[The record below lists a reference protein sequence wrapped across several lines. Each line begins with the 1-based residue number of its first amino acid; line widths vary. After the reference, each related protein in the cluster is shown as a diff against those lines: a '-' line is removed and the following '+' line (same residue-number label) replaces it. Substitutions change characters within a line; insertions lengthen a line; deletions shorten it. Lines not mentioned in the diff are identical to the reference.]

1 MGRGSKNLDFDPST
15 PGSPTSE
22 GGFSTDRIPPTSSSR
37 HRSSTQ
43 SVSDEA
49 EVDPDIFGEDPG
61 DEEDDEGEYEM
72 YNVQGTLR
80 EWVTRGEV
88 RRFIAK
94 KFR

>member
-1 MGRGSKNLDFDPST
+1 MELASQRARVEP
-15 PGSPTSE
+15 PV
-22 GGFSTDRIPPTSSSR
+22 TDQTEEEPY
-37 HRSSTQ
+37 
-43 SVSDEA
+43 E
-49 EVDPDIFGEDPG
+49 E
-61 DEEDDEGEYEM
+61 EEDDEGEYEM

>member
-49 EVDPDIFGEDPG
+49 EVDPDILGEDPG
-61 DEEDDEGEYEM
+61 DEEDEGEGEDL
-72 YNVQGTLR
+72 YNDN
-80 EWVTRGEV
+80 
-88 RRFIAK
+88 FIQQ
-94 KFR
+94 

>member
-1 MGRGSKNLDFDPST
+1 M
-15 PGSPTSE
+15 
-22 GGFSTDRIPPTSSSR
+22 TDQTEEEPY
-37 HRSSTQ
+37 
-43 SVSDEA
+43 E
-49 EVDPDIFGEDPG
+49 E
-61 DEEDDEGEYEM
+61 EEDDEGEYEM